1 MSDLENQMKE
11 QERKLIDG
19 KAAIRKAIADTG
31 IESVHLL
38 PQIMG
43 EIAHENFSSQTEGFL
58 NNGIN
63 WMMAQYAAQEIKV
76 LTPQFLKLCDWLIK
90 NEYDKKNPFD
100 DYYDNEYTAVMV
112 NTPEC
117 IVLLSATE
125 YFTYV
130 IKIDIKNSKRFVEKE
145 EGGFDTLN
153 LTTHEVH
160 MRYLVDAKM
169 QPAKMK
175 SIKSWNWLSDLDKV
189 NLNDHFRYKDARDDG
204 YLLSVKQDKYDGKEW
219 SCENAL
225 SNYPM
230 LCKVNRHLFQL
241 FAETDCLDD

>member
-1 MSDLENQMKE
+1 MSDLEKQMKE
-11 QERKLIDG
+11 QERKLVDG

-43 EIAHENFSSQTEGFL
+43 EIAHENFSSRTDGFL

-63 WMMAQYAAQEIKV
+63 WMMAQYAAHEVKA
-76 LTPQFLKLCDWLIK
+76 LTPQILKLCDWLIK
-90 NEYDKKNPFD
+90 NEHDKKNPFD
-100 DYYDNEYTAVMV
+100 EYYDEEYTAIMV
-112 NTPEC
+112 NAPEC

-145 EGGFDTLN
+145 GGFDTLD

-175 SIKSWNWLSDLDKV
+175 SIKSWDWLSDLDKV
-189 NLNDHFRYKDARDDG
+189 NSNTHFRYKDTRDDG
-204 YLLSVKQDKYDGKEW
+204 YLLSVKQDKYDGEDW
-219 SCENAL
+219 SCKNAL
-225 SNYPM
+225 ENYPM
-230 LCKVNRHLFQL
+230 LCRVNRHLFQL